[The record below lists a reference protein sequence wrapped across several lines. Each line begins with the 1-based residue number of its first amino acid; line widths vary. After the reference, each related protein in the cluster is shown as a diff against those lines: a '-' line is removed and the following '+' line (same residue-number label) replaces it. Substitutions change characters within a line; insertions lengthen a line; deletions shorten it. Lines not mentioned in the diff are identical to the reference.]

1 LKELTN
7 NIADMNINFKISTIL
22 GVVEQYGELIEY
34 NGYQYAFHYH
44 EGMYKATELST
55 GFCVVSVDEMTK
67 TIDGISAKD
76 YLIQQIKILTISP
89 KILNRAKRK
98 MMKDGLP
105 YPLNPK
111 FNV

>member
-1 LKELTN
+1 
-7 NIADMNINFKISTIL
+7 MNINFKISTIL
-22 GVVEQYGELIEY
+22 GVVEQCGELIEY
-34 NGYQYAFHYH
+34 NGHQYALHYY

-55 GFCVVSVDEMTK
+55 GFCVVSVDETTK

-89 KILNRAKRK
+89 KILNRTKRK
-98 MMKDGLP
+98 IMKYGLP

-111 FNV
+111 INA